1 MVKKEAGVMPLR
13 PYQQRSI
20 DELFEWLQ
28 KNDGNPCLVL
38 PTGAGKSHIVSE
50 FCQVV
55 VKSWRDTRILMLTH
69 VKELIEQ
76 NASKLRSAWPNAP
89 LGIYSAGLNRKD
101 IDSITFGGIQ
111 SLRKKAHHLG
121 HVDIILIDECHLI
134 NNKDEG
140 GYRQLIGELQGIN
153 PDIRVIGL
161 TATPYRLGQGC
172 ITNDGAIFNDLIE
185 PVTIAE
191 LVTDGYLAPLRSKLT
206 DSHLDT
212 TGVKKRGGEFI
223 ESQLQA
229 AVDTDPMN
237 QAVVDEVIQLAGDR
251 KAWLFFCSG
260 VDHAMHVCEALQSRG
275 IVSECIT
282 GKTPKAER
290 EAIIDRYKRGEIQA
304 LTNANV
310 LTTGFDY
317 PDIDLIAM
325 LRPTMSPGLY
335 VQMAGRGM
343 RLKSHTDHCLV
354 LDFAG
359 VVEQHG
365 PITYVQPPKDMG
377 SRDGRGEAPV
387 KACDECH
394 ELVHPTAKVCPAC
407 GFEFP
412 PPEKADLTLH
422 NDDIMALS
430 GKELNITGWRW
441 VKHTSRSSGKEMV
454 KLSYFGGYNERPI
467 HEYLPVAH
475 GGYAGQKAV
484 ATVMSM
490 ADSAGCDISQ
500 CGDIQALCDVMS
512 DAMPPAS
519 IEYRKDGKFHRIVNR
534 KWSKHD

>member
-1 MVKKEAGVMPLR
+1 MPLR
-13 PYQQRSI
+13 DYQQRSI
-20 DELFEWLQ
+20 DELYLWL
-28 KNDGNPCLVL
+28 KSNDGNPCLVL
-38 PTGAGKSHIVSE
+38 PTGAGKSHVVAE
-50 FCQVV
+50 FC
-55 VKSWRDTRILMLTH
+55 KSAVQQWPQTRILMLTH

-76 NASKLRSAWPNAP
+76 NAEKLRGVWPNAP
-89 LGIYSAGLNRKD
+89 LALYSAGLKRKD
-101 IDSITFGGIQ
+101 VDAITFGGIQ
-111 SLRKKAHHLG
+111 SLRTKASTLG
-121 HVDIILIDECHLI
+121 HVDIVIVDECHLI
-134 NNKDEG
+134 NNKQEG
-140 GYRQLIGELQGIN
+140 GYRQLIDDLTAIN
-153 PDIRVIGL
+153 PYLRVIGL
-161 TATPYRLGQGC
+161 TATPYRLGQGY
-172 ITNDGAIFNDLIE
+172 ITNGESIFTDLIE
-185 PVTIAE
+185 PVSIAE

-206 DSHLDT
+206 EAHLDT
-212 TGVKKRGGEFI
+212 SGVKKRGGEFI

-229 AVDTDPMN
+229 AVDTDPIN
-237 QAVVDEVIQLAGDR
+237 QAVVDEVIQLSGDR

-260 VDHAMHVCEALQSRG
+260 VDHAIHVCDALKARG
-275 IVSECIT
+275 IVAECIT
-282 GKTPKAER
+282 GKTPKTER
-290 EAIIDRYKRGEIQA
+290 DQIIDDYKAGRIQA

-343 RLKSHTDHCLV
+343 RLKSHADHCLV

-377 SRDGRGEAPV
+377 SREGTGEAPV
-387 KACDECH
+387 KSCDECH

-422 NDDIMALS
+422 NDDIMSMS
-430 GKELNITGWRW
+430 GSVMQITSWRW
-441 VKHTSRSSGKEMV
+441 IKHISRSSGREMV
-454 KLSYFGGYNERPI
+454 KTTYNGPYTQRPV

-484 ATVMSM
+484 ATVMSL

-500 CGDIQALCDVMS
+500 CNNIDLLCDAMS
-512 DAMPPAS
+512 NSVPPTS
-519 IEYRKDGKFHRIVNR
+519 IEYRKDGKFNRIIKR
-534 KWSKHD
+534 DWSNS